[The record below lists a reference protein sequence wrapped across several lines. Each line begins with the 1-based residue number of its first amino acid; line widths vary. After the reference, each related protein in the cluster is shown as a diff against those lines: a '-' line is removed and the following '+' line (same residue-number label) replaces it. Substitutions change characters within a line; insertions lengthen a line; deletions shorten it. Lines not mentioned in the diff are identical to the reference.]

1 MSLTA
6 KGEERPHAAAL
17 GGDYHRFNRG
27 SNPPAACSTIMSKMV
42 GERDSD
48 WREYYERTA
57 GQPPRHTLLAA
68 LERFGTNAIARRA
81 ADLGCGDGRDTIEL
95 LRRGWRVLA
104 IDAEPAAIARLQ
116 ARPDLPSS
124 AMLETRC
131 ARFED
136 ATWPAVDLV
145 NASFALPLCPPERFP
160 EVWTRIE
167 RSLATGGRFA
177 GQLFGERDEW
187 RGEPG
192 ITHHGRGDVERLLTG
207 FIIEMLAEEESDTTT
222 PYGKPKHWHLFH
234 VVARKR

>member
-42 GERDSD
+42 GERNSN

-57 GQPPRHTLLAA
+57 GQPPRQTLLAA
-68 LERFGTNAIARRA
+68 LDRCSA
-81 ADLGCGDGRDTIEL
+81 AAQGRSAVDLGCGDGRDTIEL

-104 IDAEPAAIARLQ
+104 IDAEPAAIALLR
-116 ARPDLPSS
+116 ARPDLPPG

-136 ATWPAVDLV
+136 
-145 NASFALPLCPPERFP
+145 
-160 EVWTRIE
+160 
-167 RSLATGGRFA
+167 
-177 GQLFGERDEW
+177 
-187 RGEPG
+187 
-192 ITHHGRGDVERLLTG
+192 
-207 FIIEMLAEEESDTTT
+207 
-222 PYGKPKHWHLFH
+222 
-234 VVARKR
+234 